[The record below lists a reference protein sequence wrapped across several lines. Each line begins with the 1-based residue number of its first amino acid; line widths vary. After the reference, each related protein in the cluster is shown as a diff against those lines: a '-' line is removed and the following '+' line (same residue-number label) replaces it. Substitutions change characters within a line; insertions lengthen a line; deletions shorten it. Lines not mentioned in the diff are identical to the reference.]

1 MFRRALLWRAAR
13 LLRAT
18 GILALAVTPF
28 GSGASADGAP
38 PGKAVKIAA
47 ALPLSGDE
55 ASYGQGTL
63 HGIQLAIEEV
73 NATGAAPHIEL
84 AIHDDRSSDGGAKEV
99 AEQIATS
106 AAVLV
111 LGPTFSTASLAAGPV
126 YAAANLPALTPTATA
141 DSITK
146 NPTTFRVIFTNTEQ
160 GETLAIYLSRVLRL
174 KRAAVIVVDN
184 AYGQSLQLGFQI
196 AAGRLGIEA
205 QYFVFKTPDEAEQ
218 IAHKVADDRSSP
230 AVVFLTLDGDAS
242 RILTT
247 LRRLGVHGPFLG
259 GDALRDEIFSERFA
273 DLPEER
279 QQRGYFTDGVYG
291 IAPMIL
297 DSANAET
304 LAFAERYRARFAHD
318 PVWQATSA
326 YDATRLAI
334 ATVRAASASAGS
346 DVHALRIAALSYLK
360 SLNGPARALP
370 GLLGPLWFDP
380 AGGRQ
385 QAIRIGRFNRG
396 RFESAPVQIVP
407 VTTSD
412 PSEIASGAVFEV
424 EPGRYARL
432 QRVVYTGV
440 FVNEIPRVDL
450 PQSSFSADFYLWLRF
465 AGDAGPAAADPTE
478 ISFPNMV
485 SGSFDRTHPAE
496 QGELADG
503 TIYRLWRVQGTF
515 RNDFDLH
522 RFPFD
527 RQTLSV
533 PFFNARAA
541 ADRIVY
547 VLDKRSPSAQ
557 QSGPGPTPA
566 ATPSPGGAAAAEPVP
581 DMHATAT
588 ASPVAA
594 AAFRNLTQWDPV
606 GAHERRENL
615 VTESA
620 LGDPRRV
627 GAESYREL
635 SGFLVSIDL
644 HRRTLATLA
653 KTLLPLV
660 LMTLIM
666 YASLYFP
673 AALVKEK
680 VTVALSGAV
689 LLTAI
694 NSQLGS
700 IGYTIM
706 VEYAFFVFFGLST
719 LCIVSVLTSERLRA
733 AGRGETA
740 ALTDR
745 WTRYVFL
752 FAVASTLAGAVAAA
766 YGSYGAATP
775 L

>member
-1 MFRRALLWRAAR
+1 LAR
-13 LLRAT
+13 SS
-18 GILALAVTPF
+18 P
-28 GSGASADGAP
+28 SARHRDP
-38 PGKAVKIAA
+38 C
-47 ALPLSGDE
+47 
-55 ASYGQGTL
+55 
-63 HGIQLAIEEV
+63 AIEEV

-259 GDALRDEIFSERFA
+259 GDALGDEIFSERFA